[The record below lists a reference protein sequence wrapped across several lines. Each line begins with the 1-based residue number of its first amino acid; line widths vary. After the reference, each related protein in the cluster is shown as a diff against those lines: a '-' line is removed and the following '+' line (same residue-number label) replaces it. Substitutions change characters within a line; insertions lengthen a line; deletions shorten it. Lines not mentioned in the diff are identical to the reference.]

1 MNLSLQK
8 FIVPHTKSQSATKVK
23 TVMGKQY
30 NKAQNKQR
38 RKAYI
43 KRRKTTLKA
52 KRAGGAEKTAAKA

>member
-1 MNLSLQK
+1 
-8 FIVPHTKSQSATKVK
+8 
-23 TVMGKQY
+23 MGKQY